1 MPTRREFVVGS
12 AALRTALLGR
22 NRLPNFLILLTD
34 DHGYHDLGCQG
45 AGDLKTPNLDALAAS
60 GARFVNW
67 YSNAPMCAPARAA
80 LLTGRYPIRAGVP
93 QNGLPLPPSEL
104 TIARLLKALGYS
116 TGLVGK
122 WHLGSTPESLPN
134 AHGFDFFFGFLSGCI
149 DYYSHRFYWG
159 EPRVVNYHDLWRNRT
174 EVFEDGQYFTELVT
188 REALAFIERNWRR
201 PFFLYVAYNAPHYP
215 MHAPARYVSRFPE
228 LEWERRMYA
237 AMVAAVDDSV
247 GAILSLIE
255 KLGLRDNTLIFFSS
269 DNGATAEPRAG
280 LNQKPARG
288 GSNHPFRGWKF
299 SLFDGGIHVPAI
311 LSWPG
316 TVPSGQVVRE
326 LASHVDLLP
335 TVLMAAGAPL
345 PPDRTIDGRNILP
358 VVTQGAPSPHEAL
371 FWSSGGQLAV
381 RRGRWKLVQD
391 GFEADGTP
399 EGQRKLEGEDAL
411 FLADLEEDPGERRNL
426 RRNRPD
432 LVDELLTLAEKW
444 LRDIKRS

>member
-381 RRGRWKLVQD
+381 RRGRWKLVKD

>member
-104 TIARLLKALGYS
+104 TIARFLKALGYS

-159 EPRVVNYHDLWRNRT
+159 EPKVVNYHDLWRNRT

-201 PFFLYVAYNAPHYP
+201 AFFLYVAYNAPHYP

-237 AMVAAVDDSV
+237 AMLAAVDDSV

-255 KLGLRDNTLIFFSS
+255 KLGLRENTLIFFSS

-335 TVLMAAGAPL
+335 TVLTAAGAPL
-345 PPDRTIDGRNILP
+345 PPDRPIDGRNILP

-381 RRGRWKLVQD
+381 RRGRWKLVKD

-432 LVDELLTLAEKW
+432 LVDELLTLAEEW
-444 LRDIKRS
+444 LRDIKKS

>member
-67 YSNAPMCAPARAA
+67 YSNAPMCAPARGA

-104 TIARLLKALGYS
+104 TIARLLKALGYI

-269 DNGATAEPRAG
+269 DNGSTAEPRAG

-381 RRGRWKLVQD
+381 RRGRWKLVKD

>member
-1 MPTRREFVVGS
+1 
-12 AALRTALLGR
+12 
-22 NRLPNFLILLTD
+22 LILLTD

-67 YSNAPMCAPARAA
+67 YSNAPMCAPARGA

-104 TIARLLKALGYS
+104 TIARLLKALGYI

-269 DNGATAEPRAG
+269 DNGSTAEPRAG

-381 RRGRWKLVQD
+381 RRGRWKLVKD